1 MLSIEQAITLA
12 AEAHAG
18 QTDKAGAP
26 YILHLL
32 RVMQAQNSKEA
43 MMVGV
48 LHDLVEDTGYTLDDL
63 REKGCPSEVIAALRH
78 VTKKDEESYA
88 EFIKRIGRHPIARQV
103 KVADLKD
110 NMDMT
115 RFESVTAKDTA
126 RLRKYHQAYQQLTTK
141 YKPRSVR
148 EGFSSE
154 QDPSRE

>member
-1 MLSIEQAITLA
+1 MLSLERAITLA

-63 REKGCPSEVIAALRH
+63 REQGYPSEVIAALRH
-78 VTKKDEESYA
+78 VTKKDEESYT

-115 RFESVTAKDTA
+115 RFESVTAKDTE
-126 RLRKYHQAYQQLTTK
+126 RLRKYHQAHQQLTTK
-141 YKPRSVR
+141 YKPR
-148 EGFSSE
+148 
-154 QDPSRE
+154 